1 MGTNFSWQKKTIQG
15 ITFLRLYGLFSK
27 KSQHPPLSA
36 LPFIMAFSSLHND
49 HQQEQND
56 LIRDRFSRTI
66 SYLRLSITDR
76 CNLRCLYCM
85 PPANIIRHGEL
96 LSYEE
101 MLRVVG
107 IAVGM
112 GMNKLRLTGGEPL
125 VRRGIMDFIRNLTA
139 IKGLDEIRLTTNG
152 VLLNDKAAELRRIGI
167 RNLNISLDS
176 MQRDKFLRITGGDFF
191 DQVWQSIQTACDL
204 GFNVKIN
211 VVAMKGINDDEFLDF
226 ARLALQRPVQVRFIE
241 FMPIGNK
248 ENWDKSRFISAGEL
262 QTLISTLGTL
272 EPAGQGRP
280 SVAGPMDGAGATAG
294 QGRPGGAGSISAVP
308 RLEGP
313 ARVYRLTTPDG
324 RTGKVGFISPISHH
338 FCDQCNRLRLTSE
351 GRLRACLLHSHE
363 TDLKTLLRQGGTD
376 VEIQEAIRET
386 ILNKPKGHTLQN
398 DQTETGM
405 TNCVG
410 QMSQIGG

>member
-1 MGTNFSWQKKTIQG
+1 
-15 ITFLRLYGLFSK
+15 
-27 KSQHPPLSA
+27 
-36 LPFIMAFSSLHND
+36 MAFSSPQD
-49 HQQEQND
+49 IHQQERNE

-85 PPANIIRHGEL
+85 PPSSIIQHAEL

-139 IKGLDEIRLTTNG
+139 IQGLDEIRLTTNG

-176 MQRDKFLRITGGDFF
+176 MQPEKFLKITGGDFF

-211 VVAMKGINDDEFLDF
+211 VVAMKGINDDEFIDF
-226 ARLALQRPVQVRFIE
+226 ARLALQKPVQVRFIE

-262 QTLISTLGTL
+262 QTLISTLGKL

-280 SVAGPMDGAGATAG
+280 SVAGTKDGAGATAG
-294 QGRPGGAGSISAVP
+294 QGRPSVAGTKDGAGATSSAP

-324 RTGKVGFISPISHH
+324 QTGKVGFISPISHH

-351 GRLRACLLHSHE
+351 GRLRACLLHNHE

-376 VEIQEAIRET
+376 SEIQEAIRET

>member
-1 MGTNFSWQKKTIQG
+1 MGTIFSWQKKTIQG
-15 ITFLRLYGLFSK
+15 ITFLRLYGLFSL

-36 LPFIMAFSSLHND
+36 IPFIMALSSSQD
-49 HQQEQND
+49 SQQQERNE

-85 PPANIIRHGEL
+85 PPSSIIQHAEL

-125 VRRGIMDFIRNLTA
+125 VRRGIMDFIRNLTE

-176 MQRDKFLRITGGDFF
+176 MQRDKFLKITGGDFF

-211 VVAMKGINDDEFLDF
+211 VVAMKGINDDEFIDF
-226 ARLALQRPVQVRFIE
+226 AKLALQRPVQVRFIE

-272 EPAGQGRP
+272 EPLGQGRP
-280 SVAGPMDGAGATAG
+280 SVAGTLDGAGATAG
-294 QGRPGGAGSISAVP
+294 HGRPSVAGSTSSAP

-324 RTGKVGFISPISHH
+324 QTGKVGFISPISHH

-351 GRLRACLLHSHE
+351 GRLRACLLHNHE
-363 TDLKTLLRQGGTD
+363 TDLKALLRQGGTD
-376 VEIQEAIRET
+376 SEIQEAIRET
-386 ILNKPKGHTLQN
+386 ILNKPKGHTMQN
-398 DQTETGM
+398 DQTASGLTH
-405 TNCVG
+405 CVG

>member
-1 MGTNFSWQKKTIQG
+1 
-15 ITFLRLYGLFSK
+15 
-27 KSQHPPLSA
+27 
-36 LPFIMAFSSLHND
+36 MAFSSPQD
-49 HQQEQND
+49 IHQQERNE

-85 PPANIIRHGEL
+85 PPSSIIQHAEL

-139 IKGLDEIRLTTNG
+139 IQGLDEIRLTTNG

-176 MQRDKFLRITGGDFF
+176 MQPEKFLKITGGDFF

-211 VVAMKGINDDEFLDF
+211 VVAMKGINDDEFIDF
-226 ARLALQRPVQVRFIE
+226 ARLALQKPVQVRFIE

-280 SVAGPMDGAGATAG
+280 SVAGTKDGAGAT
-294 QGRPGGAGSISAVP
+294 SSAP

-324 RTGKVGFISPISHH
+324 QTGKVGFISPISHH

-351 GRLRACLLHSHE
+351 GRLRACLLHNHE

-376 VEIQEAIRET
+376 SEIQEAIRET